1 MKKVTMTFV
10 VSDEVANEIQNDLAW
25 GLYDNAAK
33 FMYENG
39 EESRYDIDDVKE

>member
-1 MKKVTMTFV
+1 MKKVTMTFI

-39 EESRYDIDDVKE
+39 EESRYSIKDV